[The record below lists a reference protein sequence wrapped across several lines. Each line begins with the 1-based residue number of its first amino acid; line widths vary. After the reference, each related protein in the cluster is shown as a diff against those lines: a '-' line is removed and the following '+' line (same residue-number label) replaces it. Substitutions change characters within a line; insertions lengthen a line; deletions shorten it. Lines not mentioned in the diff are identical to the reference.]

1 VPTDRLEDPY
11 EPSAD
16 PDAARSRVLP
26 AAIILIIV
34 NVLNLLIGLGFA
46 GMGAYLASQGPDE
59 LRRQTLEGLKAFP
72 EYRAAIEKQDK
83 QTTYTVA
90 VAEYLGGGIL
100 WILLS
105 ILALIGA
112 IRMMSLR
119 NYGLAMTSAILTVIP
134 CMTPCCLLG
143 QGAGIWALVVL
154 MNNDVRAAFR

>member
-1 VPTDRLEDPY
+1 VTTEPLDDPY
-11 EPSAD
+11 DPSAD
-16 PDAARSRVLP
+16 PEAVRGRVMAP
-26 AAIILIIV
+26 AVILIIV
-34 NVLNLLIGLGFA
+34 NVLNLLIGLGCA
-46 GMGAYLASQGPDE
+46 GMGAFMAAQGPDE
-59 LRRQTLEGLKAFP
+59 LRRQTLEGLKGLP
-72 EYRAAIEKQDK
+72 QYRDAIEKQDK

-105 ILALIGA
+105 IVAVIGA

-134 CMTPCCLLG
+134 CVTPCCFLG
-143 QGAGIWALVVL
+143 QGAGIWALIVL